1 MRRVSCMVSVHV
13 HEPAG
18 ASSPTRSLRARP
30 MPVVRTAGLDAIV
43 VGSGPNGLAAAIA
56 LAQAG
61 RSVRV
66 FEAQPTAGGGVRS
79 AELTR
84 PGFTHDVGAAVHS
97 LVLASPFVRAMPLQ
111 AHGLEFVHPDA
122 PFAHPLDD
130 GTAVVVERAVGTTRE
145 SIGGPDAAAYA
156 GMFER
161 FADGGDALMH
171 VLIGPR
177 RARHLLG
184 NAVRHPLLL
193 SRFGALAVR
202 SAAHVAHS
210 AFSGSR
216 ARAML
221 AGVAAH
227 SVLPLD
233 AAGTA
238 GYGLGLITAAHA
250 FGWPVIR
257 GGSQRLTNAMI
268 AYLESMGG
276 EVVTGMQVDSLDAL
290 PPSRAVLCDVPP
302 RELLRI
308 AGRHVPR
315 RYRSRLSRYRH
326 GPGVFKMDWAL
337 NAPVPWK
344 AAGCA
349 RAGTLHLGGT
359 FDEIALAESE
369 VARGRHA
376 AHPYVLVVQPSVF
389 DGTRAP
395 AGQHT
400 LWAYC
405 HVPNGST
412 VSMREAME
420 RQIERFAPGFRDCI
434 IAAHEST
441 PATLERGNANLVG
454 GDIAG
459 GASDLWQFLA
469 RPILALDPHR
479 TPIDGVYL
487 CSSSTPP
494 GIGVHGM
501 CGYLAAQSALRHS
514 LA

>member
-1 MRRVSCMVSVHV
+1 
-13 HEPAG
+13 
-18 ASSPTRSLRARP
+18 

-43 VGSGPNGLAAAIA
+43 VGSGPNGLAAAIT
-56 LAQAG
+56 LAEAG

-66 FEAQPTAGGGVRS
+66 FEAQPTAGGGIRS
-79 AELTR
+79 AALTE
-84 PGFTHDVGAAVHS
+84 PGFVHDVGAAVHS
-97 LVLASPFVRAMPLQ
+97 LVLASPFMRALPLH
-111 AHGLEFVHPDA
+111 AHGLGFVQPDA

-130 GTAVVVERAVGTTRE
+130 GTAVIVERSVRVTSDSLGQT
-145 SIGGPDAAAYA
+145 DATAYRRL
-156 GMFER
+156 FEQ
-161 FADGGDALMH
+161 FADNGDALMA

-177 RARHLLG
+177 RARHLLS
-184 NAVRHPLLL
+184 NAMRHPLLL

-202 SAAHVAHS
+202 SATHVAREL
-210 AFSGSR
+210 FSGDR
-216 ARAML
+216 ARAAL

-227 SVLPLD
+227 SVLSLD
-233 AAGTA
+233 APGTA
-238 GYGLGLITAAHA
+238 GYALGLATAAHA
-250 FGWPVIR
+250 YGWPVIR
-257 GGSQRLTNAMI
+257 GGSGALANAMI
-268 AYLESMGG
+268 AYLHSIGG
-276 EVVTGMQVDSLDAL
+276 EVVTGVQVDSLDAL

-308 AGRHVPR
+308 AGAHVPR
-315 RYRSRLSRYRH
+315 LYKWRLSRFRH

-337 NAPVPWK
+337 NAPVPWRD
-344 AAGCA
+344 ASCA

-359 FDEIALAESE
+359 FNEIARAEAE
-369 VARGRHA
+369 VMQSD
-376 AHPYVLVVQPSVF
+376 HPERPYMLVVQPSMF

-405 HVPNGST
+405 HVPAGST
-412 VSMREAME
+412 VNVRAAME
-420 RQIERFAPGFRDCI
+420 RQLERFAPGFGDCI
-434 IAAHEST
+434 IGAHESP
-441 PATLERGNANLVG
+441 PAVLERGNANLVG

-459 GASDLWQFLA
+459 GASDLWQFIA
-469 RPILALDPHR
+469 RPIHAIDPHR